1 MLICGVVAGCERQ
14 APTPAVPPAAPSP
27 VKEQPAATLPAVA
40 SMDEATLNAWAQKG
54 RQVWQAKTCFM
65 CHSLNGVPLAGPS
78 PIGVWGSNQKLAD
91 GREVLVDEA
100 YIRESILDPA
110 AAITAG
116 YTTQMVSFQGQIT
129 DEQIVAVTALFRT
142 LKDGPPKAAP
152 VPVVRPAT
160 GVSPR

>member
-1 MLICGVVAGCERQ
+1 MLVCCIVAGCERE
-14 APTPAVPPAAPSP
+14 APAPAVPPAAASP
-27 VKEQPAATLPAVA
+27 VKEQPAEPSPAVA
-40 SMDEATLNAWAQKG
+40 SMDEATLNVWAQKG

-65 CHSLNGVPLAGPS
+65 CHSLKGAPLAGPS
-78 PIGVWGSNQKLAD
+78 PLGVWGSKQKLAD

-116 YTTQMVSFQGQIT
+116 YATQMISFQGQIT

-142 LKDGPPKAAP
+142 LKDAKPQPSTP
-152 VPVVRPAT
+152 VTP
-160 GVSPR
+160 GK